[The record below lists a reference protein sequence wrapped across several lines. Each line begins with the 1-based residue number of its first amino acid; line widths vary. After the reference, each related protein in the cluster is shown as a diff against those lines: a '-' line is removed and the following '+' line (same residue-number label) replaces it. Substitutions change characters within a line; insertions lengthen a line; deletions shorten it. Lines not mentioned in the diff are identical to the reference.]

1 MVWLTLVTPCRDCS
15 FVVGPAVEVDD
26 SALFDLLDGGEMVM
40 DDDEEDQ

>member
-1 MVWLTLVTPCRDCS
+1 LFPCCA
-15 FVVGPAVEVDD
+15 AVEVDD